1 MRQPPFRMSREQ
13 FVAIF
18 GPVFEHSDWVAE
30 DAFDRA
36 SGCDEDGTLEGLH
49 KVLCTAM
56 RAANDEKKLAL
67 IRAHPDLAG
76 KLAVAGDLSEA
87 SQREQA
93 GAGLD
98 HCTPEEFEQFD
109 RLNTVYT
116 ERFGFPFIMAV
127 KGRDRA
133 AILAALEARI
143 DNGPESEFVTA
154 LKEIERIA
162 LFRLE
167 DILGGAGE

>member
-1 MRQPPFRMSREQ
+1 MSREQ
-13 FVAIF
+13 FVAFF

-30 DAFDRA
+30 DAFDGA
-36 SGCDEDGTLEGLH
+36 SGRDKDGTLEGLH

-56 RAANDEKKLAL
+56 RAANDEKKLML

-76 KLAVAGDLSEA
+76 KLAVAGGLSAA
-87 SQREQA
+87 SKSEQA
-93 GAGLD
+93 SAGLD
-98 HCTPEEFEQFD
+98 QCTPEEFAQFN

-116 ERFGFPFIMAV
+116 KRFGFPFIMAV

-133 AILAALEARI
+133 AILAALEARV
-143 DNGPESEFVTA
+143 DNDPATEFGTA
-154 LKEIERIA
+154 LREIERIA

-167 DILGGAGE
+167 EIFAA